1 MKLFYR
7 FFVKLYDFILGR
19 DYVEIET
26 PQFTQDGF
34 YMHQQRG
41 YLYIRGFRKLEFIPE
56 TLANGNHRV
65 HFHSI
70 NGAWKSV
77 VKWL

>member
-7 FFVKLYDFILGR
+7 FFVKLSDFILGR

-26 PQFTQDGF
+26 PQFKGEGF
-34 YMHQQRG
+34 HMHRQRG
-41 YLYIRGFRKLEFIPE
+41 YLYIRGFSKLEFVPE
-56 TLANGNHRV
+56 TLGNENHRV

-70 NGAWKSV
+70 NEAWKSV
-77 VKWL
+77 VKWI